1 LTPPVAFFDL
11 TLDDLTAHMADW
23 GEPAYRAR
31 QVWSAAY
38 TRLIDDPA
46 AMTDL
51 PASLRSRLTDG
62 FAFSSLTPKATARS
76 KDGGTEKALLTLSDG
91 QAVEAVLMRYE
102 RRRTACIS
110 TQVGCAMGCVFC
122 ATGQMGFVRQLT
134 AGEIVSQVLY
144 FARRL
149 AAGGERLTNLV
160 IMGMGEPF
168 HNYEATMAAIDRL
181 NDPDGFKFGARRI
194 TVSTVGLVPMIE
206 RFANEDRQVNLAVS
220 LHAATNELRSR
231 LLPINRRYPLEVLFP
246 ACRTYVE
253 ATGRRITFE
262 WALIEGV
269 NDGDDQA
276 RALAR
281 LAEGMI
287 CHVNLIPL
295 NPTHGYSGAPTSRQR
310 AAAFKNALEAE
321 GIPATVRLRRGI
333 EIEAGC
339 GQLATEQRAAGL
351 VSPA

>member
-1 LTPPVAFFDL
+1 MTPPVAFFDL

-38 TRLIDDPA
+38 ARLIDDPA

-51 PASLRSRLTDG
+51 PAALRSRLSDG

-122 ATGQMGFVRQLT
+122 ATGQMGFVRQLS

-206 RFANEDRQVNLAVS
+206 RFAREDRQVNLAVS

-246 ACRTYVE
+246 ACRAYVE

-295 NPTHGYSGAPTSRQR
+295 NPTHGYSGAPTPRER
-310 AAAFKNALEAE
+310 AAAFKSALEAE
-321 GIPATVRLRRGI
+321 GVPATVRLRRGI

-351 VSPA
+351 VSPG